1 MINTLKASA
10 ILVDIILGSYDCI
23 LQHQVTKVLLQGQ
36 YEIVC
41 NNLWFCSY
49 VDKWLSMEVYCVD
62 ISQISKAHKVPL
74 HFLSTVHFQAGYVSI
89 NKSVDRI
96 VLVALLESGVVF
108 KLVYGARVSAVII
121 DIVVNIPASVLVEC
135 GEE

>member
-41 NNLWFCSY
+41 NNL
-49 VDKWLSMEVYCVD
+49 
-62 ISQISKAHKVPL
+62 
-74 HFLSTVHFQAGYVSI
+74 
-89 NKSVDRI
+89 
-96 VLVALLESGVVF
+96 
-108 KLVYGARVSAVII
+108 
-121 DIVVNIPASVLVEC
+121 
-135 GEE
+135 

>member
-1 MINTLKASA
+1 M
-10 ILVDIILGSYDCI
+10 
-23 LQHQVTKVLLQGQ
+23 
-36 YEIVC
+36 
-41 NNLWFCSY
+41 
-49 VDKWLSMEVYCVD
+49 D
-62 ISQISKAHKVPL
+62 ISQISKAHQVPL
-74 HFLSTVHFQAGYVSI
+74 HFLSTVHFQAGYVSV

-108 KLVYGARVSAVII
+108 KLVYGVWVSAVII